1 MEKDAHF
8 KHLEGLIA
16 ATFTPFHE
24 DGQIN
29 LEPIPIMVEHLSK
42 CAIKG
47 IFINGTTGEGPSLT
61 EEERITLAESFVSE
75 AKKYNIKSIIHVGHE
90 SLQSASAFADHANKI
105 GANCISAVPTSYFK
119 PSSLNT
125 LIEHL
130 SAITSNAPDLPFYY
144 YHIPRMNSVQFD
156 MLSLLEI
163 AEREI
168 PNLVGIKYTAAELSA
183 FVECK
188 QFKSGKYNML
198 FGADEMLLAGLSMG
212 ADGAV
217 GSTYNFMAPIYN
229 TIIEKYKE
237 GNLEAAQEY
246 QAKAAELIRIITG
259 PTGMTGL
266 KIAMRLAGFDCG
278 PHRLPLKTPSPG
290 IIEEMRNRLEAAGF
304 FNWTSPSNEEIK

>member
-1 MEKDAHF
+1 M
-8 KHLEGLIA
+8 
-16 ATFTPFHE
+16 
-24 DGQIN
+24 
-29 LEPIPIMVEHLSK
+29 
-42 CAIKG
+42 
-47 IFINGTTGEGPSLT
+47 
-61 EEERITLAESFVSE
+61 
-75 AKKYNIKSIIHVGHE
+75 GHE
-90 SLQSASAFADHANKI
+90 SLQSASAFAAHANQI

-237 GNLEAAQEY
+237 GNLNTAQEH

-278 PHRLPLKTPSPG
+278 PHRLPLKTPSSG
-290 IIEEMRNRLEAAGF
+290 IVEEMRNRLEAAGF